1 MDEVVIRDGDGTLRT
16 KFVPVVVWFASS
28 NQRKTY
34 SSRVS
39 VRHNNTSP
47 GDLSTFPV
55 TTQ

>member
-47 GDLSTFPV
+47 GD
-55 TTQ
+55 